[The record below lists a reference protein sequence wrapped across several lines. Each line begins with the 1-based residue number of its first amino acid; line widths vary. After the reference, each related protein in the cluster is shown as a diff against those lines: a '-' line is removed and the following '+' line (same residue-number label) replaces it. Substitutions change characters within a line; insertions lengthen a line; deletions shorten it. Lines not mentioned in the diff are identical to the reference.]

1 MACAAGLA
9 LWLSRG
15 TTFWVDELVWFMESP
30 EFDVESALRPHLSH
44 LVLTTH
50 LTYKVVFELFGSSY
64 VPFRILTV
72 ATLIL
77 TVALLFTY
85 LRRRVG
91 GYVALA
97 PCLVLLF
104 FGSDYIHVL
113 AGNGY
118 TILLGIASGLAAFLA
133 LERDDRRG
141 DLIACG
147 LLCFGVVTY
156 SFALGFL
163 AGAMVWIA
171 VGEDRRRR
179 AWVVLV
185 PLALYAAW
193 WLWSQTLEA
202 GPASEFDPVNLVV
215 LPSWSF
221 QSMSAVLSALTGLS
235 YQFPGGYP
243 APQVGPVLAVI
254 VFILVGLRLRSGSIP
269 RELWASIALVLT
281 LWALGALA
289 AGGIRFP
296 ENTRYF
302 YPVGIGLMLIA
313 ADSLRGVRWRWSGI
327 IAVYLV
333 ALAGLGAN
341 LLLLRDGGGVLRDM
355 HAPLVQASFA
365 ALDVAGEEAEPSFGL
380 LNPDGSPGPGKAI
393 FGVPF
398 DIFEAR
404 DEAPID
410 AYLAAAERYGALGFS
425 LPELRARDAGI
436 RGEVDRILVK
446 ALGLELSPTDRPA
459 RGPGCRRVRGTG
471 GRPPVA
477 RLPTGGAL
485 LELSGSGGEASLGRF
500 ADTEVAP
507 VGKLAPSQPV
517 KLRIAPDNA
526 PDPWRVSV
534 AGGGTLIVC
543 PLR

>member
-15 TTFWVDELVWFMESP
+15 TTLWVDEITAYMESP
-30 EFDVESALRPHLSH
+30 GLGLEETLRPHLGH
-44 LVLTTH
+44 LSLTSR
-50 LTYKVVFELFGSSY
+50 LTYKAVFEVFGANY
-64 VPFRILTV
+64 VPFRVLTLL
-72 ATLIL
+72 ALIL
-77 TVALLFTY
+77 AVALLFAY
-85 LRRRVG
+85 LKRRVG

-118 TILLGIASGLAAFLA
+118 TILLGIASGLGAFLA

-193 WLWSQTLEA
+193 WLWSGTLEA
-202 GPASEFDPVNLVV
+202 GPASEIDPVNLLV
-215 LPSWSF
+215 LPSWAF
-221 QSMSAVLSALTGLS
+221 QSLSAVLTALTGVS

-254 VFILVGLRLRSGSIP
+254 VLALVGLRFRSGAITK
-269 RELWASIALVLT
+269 ELWAGIAVLLS
-281 LWALGALA
+281 LWGLGALA
-289 AGGIRFP
+289 SGGIRFP

-313 ADSLRGVRWRWSGI
+313 ADSLRGIRWSWSGI
-327 IAVYLV
+327 LAVYLV

-341 LLLLRDGGGVLRDM
+341 LLLLRDGGGFLRET
-355 HAPLVQASFA
+355 HAPLVRASFA
-365 ALDVAGEEAEPSFGL
+365 ALDVAGDEAEPTFDL
-380 LNPDGSPGPGKAI
+380 FNADGSPGPGNAI

-404 DEAPID
+404 DEAPVD
-410 AYLAAAERYGALGFS
+410 AYLAAADRYGSFGFS
-425 LPELRARDAGI
+425 LPELRARDMGL
-436 RGEVDRILVK
+436 RSETDRILVK
-446 ALGLELSPTDRPA
+446 ALGLELSPTDRRA

-485 LELSGSGGEASLGRF
+485 LELAGSGGQASLGRF
-500 ADTEVAP
+500 ADAESAP
-507 VGKLAPSQPV
+507 LGRLAPSEPAL
-517 KLRIAPDNA
+517 LRIPPDNA
-526 PDPWRVSV
+526 PDPWRLSV
-534 AGGGTLIVC
+534 AGSGTLIVC
-543 PLR
+543 PLG